1 MAEQALQERKVVK
14 PGAMAMDVFGCEDV
28 VFGYSHA
35 HEDVGMAPAPVGCH
49 GIKAMT
55 ESFSLFEDMVVES
68 PRTEGVKYAGS
79 KLKLLPYIL
88 ELANRV
94 GAKTV
99 LDGFSG
105 TTRVSQALAKRGYTV
120 LSNDIAVWSEVFGTC
135 YLLNKKRR
143 EDYQS
148 LIDHLNAV
156 SCVDGW
162 FTEHYGGEPNGGR
175 AVQADGLKKPWQRH
189 NTRKL
194 DGIREEI
201 ENLSLDKTDKAVA
214 LTSLILA
221 LDKVDSTLGHFV
233 SYLNDWSGRS
243 YNPLWLKVPDI
254 FVTEAEHKVFRKD
267 IFDLVPDVSVDLA
280 YFDPPYGSN
289 NEKMPP
295 SRVRYASYYHLW
307 TTVCLFDSPEL
318 FGKAKRRADTSDR
331 VAASVFEE
339 FRKDD
344 DGVFIAV
351 KSIERLIKATQARWI
366 ILSYSSG
373 GRATADELN
382 EVITHYGRLVEVI
395 EVDYQTN
402 VMAGMRW
409 TNEWLRDAEK
419 PNREFLFLIEKESD

>member
-1 MAEQALQERKVVK
+1 MAEQVVQEKKVVK
-14 PGAMAMDVFGCEDV
+14 RSAMATDVLGCEDV

-35 HEDVGMAPAPVGCH
+35 HEDEGMAAEACI

-55 ESFSLFEDMVVES
+55 ESLCLFEDMVVDA

-79 KLKLLPYIL
+79 KLKLLTYIL
-88 ELANRV
+88 QLAKRV

-120 LSNDIAVWSEVFGTC
+120 ISNDIAVWSEVFGTC
-135 YLLNKKRR
+135 YLLNRKRR

-243 YNPLWLKVPDI
+243 YNPLCLKVPDI
-254 FVTEAEHKVFRKD
+254 FVTEAEHQVFRQD

-307 TTVCLFDSPEL
+307 TTVCLFDLPEL

-344 DGVFIAV
+344 EGVFIAV
-351 KSIERLIKATQARWI
+351 KSIERLIKATKSRWI

-373 GRATADELN
+373 GRATADELHK
-382 EVITHYGRLVEVI
+382 VITQYGRLVEVI
-395 EVDYQTN
+395 EVDYRTN

-419 PNREFLFLIEKESD
+419 PNREFLFLIEKEI